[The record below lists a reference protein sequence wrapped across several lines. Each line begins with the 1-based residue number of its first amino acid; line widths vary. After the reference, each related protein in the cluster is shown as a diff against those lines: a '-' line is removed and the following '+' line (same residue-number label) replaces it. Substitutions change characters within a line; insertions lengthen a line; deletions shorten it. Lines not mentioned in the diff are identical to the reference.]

1 MSNTQ
6 KKKEEPNILI
16 IVLAVITVVVGVA
29 SGFIYVVG
37 TIIAIAFIIYG
48 LMKTLLKE

>member
-16 IVLAVITVVVGVA
+16 IILVIITVIVGVA
-29 SGFIYVVG
+29 SGLVYVVG
-37 TIIAIAFIIYG
+37 TVIAIAFIIYG
-48 LMKTLLKE
+48 IMKTLLKE